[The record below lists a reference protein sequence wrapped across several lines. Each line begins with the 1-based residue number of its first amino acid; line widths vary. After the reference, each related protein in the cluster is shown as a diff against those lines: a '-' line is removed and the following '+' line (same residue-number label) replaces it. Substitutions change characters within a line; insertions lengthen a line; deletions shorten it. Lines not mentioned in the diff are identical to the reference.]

1 MSKVLYI
8 KDENFN
14 LDINANETYEIYHY
28 VINKSVNV
36 VINLKGLNA
45 KVVYHYST
53 INFDDNTFKITINH
67 LCSNTISEIY
77 NHGVN
82 VSFKKLVFD
91 VTGYVPKDSFK
102 CFCNQENQII
112 NLTNGISQILP
123 NLLIN
128 NYDTFSNHAAYIGK
142 FKEDILFYLMS
153 RGINE
158 QIATRLLMKSLLLN
172 GGNINEKVTDLFLKK
187 LMEV

>member
-1 MSKVLYI
+1 MNKVLYI

-82 VSFKKLVFD
+82 AGFKKLVFD

-158 QIATRLLMKSLLLN
+158 QIATRLLLN